1 MPNSTSTP
9 IGLILV
15 SSGSRGEKLLFRYPY
30 QETSS
35 QEHTEKAKHSSPYAL
50 PTEDDDLDYFSGR
63 SQNDYTVLGKL
74 YGFSDKILPVI
85 LCNTSLCGKK
95 FELTVDDVKFV
106 GHPTGINERDL
117 KNSRKYQKSSKREET
132 TMTMFS
138 LVFVLHENA
147 DVSVVHCYHD
157 LCKRLA
163 LALKHEE
170 KRCGYLSH
178 QAKIMLA
185 VHDEVTAMPEDSET
199 SPYELMLTKSKL
211 CEDLQSIY
219 LGLCD
224 TGVTRVHI
232 NNWIEVSFCLP
243 HKVHKV
249 DQMRAIKSDV
259 VEKYLAAIRPYH
271 AMLLLEEES
280 SLIMSLPP
288 DCSPSLVRIIKLA
301 TPIKSL
307 QQLSQDSDIALSQ
320 VFQLVGHLVYWGK
333 ATVIFPLCET
343 NIYILSPQTPTLLS
357 NLQLLED
364 FNSKFPQFSQF
375 PLTEN
380 AARHAALISVLSEF
394 SLPTPL
400 SDHTTILD
408 HDLQK
413 GDLVKLVVWLLK
425 RRLLVQR
432 HTYTFIVPM
441 DQDEEEDKKP
451 GRYLGKPLGSHHK
464 LEIELK
470 QSAAEAVSV
479 DSDDINTATST
490 SLDTFS
496 TRSMEDAQALYRS
509 RSLEILKEYLS
520 EEEIASVCKVPAA
533 NVAEDLKLFARLCPY
548 FRGHHHL
555 EEIMYLENMNRSQL
569 HTILDKF
576 SQVLFTCVHEDAAT
590 VTYKEFL

>member
-1 MPNSTSTP
+1 MPNLTSTP

-15 SSGSRGEKLLFRYPY
+15 SSGSRGEKLLFKYPY
-30 QETSS
+30 QENKSE
-35 QEHTEKAKHSSPYAL
+35 EHVENAKHSSPYAL
-50 PTEDDDLDYFSGR
+50 PTEDDDLHYFSGK
-63 SQNDYTVLGKL
+63 SPSDYTVLGKL

-85 LCNTSLCGKK
+85 LCNASLCGKR

-106 GHPTGINERDL
+106 GHPTGINERDM

-138 LVFVLHENA
+138 LVFVLNDNA
-147 DVSVVHCYHD
+147 DVSVIHCYHD

-178 QAKIMLA
+178 EAKTMLA

-199 SPYELMLTKSKL
+199 SPYGLMLTRSKL
-211 CEDLQSIY
+211 CEDLRSIY

-249 DQMRAIKSDV
+249 DQMLSIKSDI
-259 VEKYLAAIRPYH
+259 VEKSLAAIRPYH
-271 AMLLLEEES
+271 AMLLLEDES

-301 TPIKSL
+301 TPLKSL

-343 NIYILSPQTPTLLS
+343 NIYILSPQSPTFLN

-364 FNSKFPQFSQF
+364 FNSKFPQFLQF
-375 PLTEN
+375 PLVEN
-380 AARHAALISVLSEF
+380 AGRHAILISVLSEF

-400 SDHTTILD
+400 SDHTSILGQN
-408 HDLQK
+408 LQK
-413 GDLVKLVVWLLK
+413 
-425 RRLLVQR
+425 R
-432 HTYTFIVPM
+432 HTYTFLVPM
-441 DQDEEEDKKP
+441 DHEEEEERKP
-451 GRYLGKPLGSHHK
+451 GKHSVKALGGALHK
-464 LEIELK
+464 LDFELK
-470 QSAAEAVSV
+470 PPQSEAMSV

-490 SLDTFS
+490 SFETFS
-496 TRSMEDAQALYRS
+496 TRSADETQGALYRR
-509 RSLEILKEYLS
+509 RSMEILTEYLS
-520 EEEIASVCKVPAA
+520 KDEIESVCKVPAA
-533 NVAEDLKLFARLCPY
+533 NSPEDLKLFARLCPY

-555 EEIMYLENMNRSQL
+555 EEIMYLENVNRSQL

-576 SQVLFTCVHEDAAT
+576 SSVLFTCVHEDAAT
-590 VTYKEFL
+590 ITYKEFL